1 MALIINPTEEGNSG
15 GGGERRPKVRA
26 GSKVLWAAGTKWG
39 ESKAGNVK
47 IDVRFLCVEDPDGGK
62 DVGGFIWDTFTLTER
77 AAWKLSQFARAANV
91 GEPWD
96 AEDETATDNVLMSS
110 PIMVQ
115 CEDEAGLDGAM
126 RVRCQRY
133 STWGGE
139 ITDEMEAM
147 LAKAEDFHM
156 QGQIKAGNTSDIP
169 F

>member
-1 MALIINPTEEGNSG
+1 MALIINPTEEGGSS
-15 GGGERRPKVRA
+15 GGERRPKVRA

-47 IDVRFLCVEDPDGGK
+47 VDVRFLCVEDPDGGT

-77 AAWKLSQFARAANV
+77 AAWKLSQFARAAGTN
-91 GEPWD
+91 EPWD
-96 AEDETATDNVLMSS
+96 AEDESATDNVIMSA

-115 CEDEAGLDGAM
+115 CEDEPALDGAM

-133 STWGGE
+133 SIWGGD
-139 ITDEMEAM
+139 ITDEMEEM
-147 LAKAEDFHM
+147 LGKAEEFHT
-156 QGQIKAGNTSDIP
+156 QGQAKAGNNSDIP